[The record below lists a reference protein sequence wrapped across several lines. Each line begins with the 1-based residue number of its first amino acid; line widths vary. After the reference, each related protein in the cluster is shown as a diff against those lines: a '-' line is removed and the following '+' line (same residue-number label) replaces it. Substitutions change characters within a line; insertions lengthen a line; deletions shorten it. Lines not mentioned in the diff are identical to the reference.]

1 MTRQLLSVALSL
13 AVVSQGMA
21 RADEAASAAITNASR
36 DDELTRSGYDD
47 IEIAPLVKGGNAI
60 THEDAECL
68 IFVSCDFGVPPRF
81 FLLVVTSR
89 T

>member
-36 DDELTRSGYDD
+36 DDELTRSATT
-47 IEIAPLVKGGNAI
+47 ISKL
-60 THEDAECL
+60 
-68 IFVSCDFGVPPRF
+68 R
-81 FLLVVTSR
+81 R
-89 T
+89 W